1 MKVCGSSILMAV
13 HVSVW
18 AFVFVA
24 YVLLCGIWNIDVYI
38 PCPLRICVS
47 TGRRPEEDIGCL
59 LSLSVLFL

>member
-1 MKVCGSSILMAV
+1 MAV